1 MVAARTEH
9 RWCARFGGVSLSAK
23 QTSSV
28 SSPTAADLTPAMRQY
43 VEQKQQ
49 VGDAILLFRMGDFY
63 ETFYD
68 DAKLAARV
76 LGIALT
82 SRSKGA
88 NPIPL
93 AGIPYHALEA
103 YLAKLVKA
111 GYRVAISEQVEDPRT
126 AKGVVKRAV
135 VRVVTAGT
143 LTDEALLD
151 ERTDNVLAAVC
162 VQGRDVGIADIELA
176 SGRFRAFEVL
186 REGAVDELVRLG
198 PAEILLPGEE
208 FGHGAPDE
216 PAARIAEEVR
226 ALCEAAIS
234 RRAERTFAPFNA
246 EQTLLAHFQVSTLAG
261 FGFEEMNA
269 SLCAAGALLSY
280 LQETQKTSLDHVR
293 KLERRVTGRYVGL
306 DRNTWRALEIERTLR
321 GGDRRGSLLATM
333 DRTVHPIGARTLR
346 QWVAMPLVDPREIV
360 ARQQGVQELVDQTAM
375 RQQVRRML
383 RELADVERITARVA
397 LGRASPRDLAALS
410 RTLQSLPELR
420 AATADAGAPL
430 LHETGAA
437 LGGTEEL
444 ADLLKRAVREDA
456 PISVRE
462 GGIVAPGFNEE
473 LDRLR
478 SIRSDGQSW
487 LARYQQEQAAR
498 TRIPS
503 LKVGFNKVF
512 GYYIEISN
520 THRDRAPAD
529 YVRKQTIKN
538 AERYITDE
546 LKQYE
551 TEVLT
556 AEERANDLEYTLF
569 EELRAR
575 VAKDMSLLQRVA
587 GALGRLDTL
596 AGLAELAVERRYVRP
611 EIVDQPVLHIVD
623 GRHPVLD
630 QTLGDDFVP
639 NETHMPPGGDRV
651 LIITGPNMAG
661 KSTYI
666 RQVALL
672 VLMAQTG
679 SFVPAS
685 SMRLALVDRIFARVG
700 ASDEIIRGRSTFM
713 VEMSEAAN
721 ILNNAT
727 ERSLVV
733 LDEIGRGTS
742 TFDGLSLAWAITEHL
757 ANSVRCRTL
766 VATHYHEMTELE
778 ELLEGVRNY
787 NVAVR
792 EWRGVDDQEDS
803 LVFLHKIVPGG
814 ADQSYGV
821 HVARLAGIPRPVVER
836 SKVILDELQK
846 GFSRESHTTR
856 IAGARTKQDQQ
867 LLLFEDPA
875 EKVAKRLAQVDP
887 EGTTPMEALKLLK
900 ELRDELGC

>member
-1 MVAARTEH
+1 
-9 RWCARFGGVSLSAK
+9 
-23 QTSSV
+23 
-28 SSPTAADLTPAMRQY
+28 MRQY

-63 ETFYD
+63 ETFYE

-82 SRSKGA
+82 SRNKGD

-103 YLAKLVKA
+103 YLSKLVKA
-111 GYRVAISEQVEDPRT
+111 GYKVAISEQVEDPKA
-126 AKGVVKRAV
+126 AKGVVQRAI

-151 ERTDNVLAAVC
+151 ERAENVLAAVC

-176 SGRFRAFEVL
+176 SGRFRTFDLL

-198 PAEILLPGEE
+198 PAEMLLPGET
-208 FGHGAPDE
+208 FTPASADE

-226 ALCEAAIS
+226 ALCGATIS
-234 RRAERTFAPFNA
+234 RRAEHSFAPFNA
-246 EQTLLAHFQVSTLAG
+246 ERTLLAHFGVSTLAG
-261 FGFEEMNA
+261 FGFTEMDA
-269 SLCAAGALLSY
+269 ALCAAGAIIAY
-280 LQETQKTSLDHVR
+280 LQETQKTSLVHVQR
-293 KLERRVTGRYVGL
+293 LERRSAGRYVGL

-321 GGDRRGSLLATM
+321 GGERRGSLLAAM
-333 DRTVHPIGARTLR
+333 DRTGHPIGSRTLR
-346 QWVAMPLVDPREIV
+346 QWIALPLVDANEIGS
-360 ARQQGVQELVDQTAM
+360 RHQGVQELVEQTGM
-375 RQQVRRML
+375 RRQVRRTL
-383 RELADVERITARVA
+383 RELADVERISARVA
-397 LGRASPRDLAALS
+397 LARASPRDLTALG
-410 RTLQSLPELR
+410 RTLLRLPELR
-420 AATADAGAPL
+420 AALTEAGAPL
-430 LHETGAA
+430 LHELGQA
-437 LGGTEEL
+437 LDGTEEL
-444 ADLLKRAVREDA
+444 ANGLRRAIREDA
-456 PISVRE
+456 PLSVRE
-462 GGIVAPGFNEE
+462 GGIIASGFNEE

-478 SIRSDGQSW
+478 GIRSQGQNW
-487 LARYQQEQAAR
+487 LAKYQEEQSTR
-498 TRIPS
+498 TGIAS
-503 LKVGFNKVF
+503 LKVGFNRVF

-520 THRDRAPAD
+520 MHRDRAPAD
-529 YVRKQTIKN
+529 YVRKQTVKN

-556 AEERANDLEYTLF
+556 AEERANDLEYRLF
-569 EELRAR
+569 EELRGR
-575 VAKDMSLLQRVA
+575 VAKEMTLLQRVA
-587 GALGRLDTL
+587 GAVGRLDAL

-611 EIVDQPVLHIVD
+611 EMVAEPMLHIVD

-639 NETHMPPGGDRV
+639 NDTEMLPGGDRV
-651 LIITGPNMAG
+651 LLITGPNMAG

-679 SFVPAS
+679 SFVPAG
-685 SMRLALVDRIFARVG
+685 SMRFSPADRIFARVG
-700 ASDEIIRGRSTFM
+700 ASDELVRGQSTFM

-721 ILNNAT
+721 ILHNAT

-742 TFDGLSLAWAITEHL
+742 TFDGLSLAWAITEHV
-757 ANSVRCRTL
+757 ANCVRCRTL

-778 ELLEGVRNY
+778 ELLQGVRNY

-792 EWRGVDDQEDS
+792 EWHGADGKEEA

-814 ADQSYGV
+814 ADKSYGV
-821 HVARLAGIPRPVVER
+821 HVARLAGIPKAVVER

-856 IAGARTKQDQQ
+856 IAGARTRKEEQ

-875 EKVAKRLAQVDP
+875 EKVAQRLVRIDP
-887 EGTTPMEALKLLK
+887 DQTTPMEALKLLR
-900 ELRDELGC
+900 ELRDELGG

>member
-1 MVAARTEH
+1 
-9 RWCARFGGVSLSAK
+9 
-23 QTSSV
+23 
-28 SSPTAADLTPAMRQY
+28 MRQY

-63 ETFYD
+63 ETFYE

-82 SRSKGA
+82 SRSKGD

-103 YLAKLVKA
+103 YLSKLVKA
-111 GYRVAISEQVEDPRT
+111 GHKVAISEQVEDPKT

-151 ERTDNVLAAVC
+151 ERCENVLAAVC
-162 VQGRDVGIADIELA
+162 VHGGEVGIADIELA
-176 SGRFRAFEVL
+176 SGRFRVFEVL
-186 REGAVDELVRLG
+186 RDGAVDELIRLG
-198 PAEILLPGEE
+198 PAEVLLPGDE
-208 FGHGAPDE
+208 FGSGGSDD
-216 PAARIAEEVR
+216 PAFRLAEEVR
-226 ALCEAAIS
+226 ALCGATIT
-234 RRAERTFAPFNA
+234 RRAEHTFAPFNT
-246 EQTLLAHFQVSTLAG
+246 EQALLSHFQVGTLAG
-261 FGFEEMNA
+261 FGFEEMDA
-269 SLCAAGALLSY
+269 SLCAAGALIAY
-280 LQETQKTSLDHVR
+280 LQETQKTSLGHVQ
-293 KLERRVTGRYVGL
+293 KLERRFTSQYMGL
-306 DRNTWRALEIERTLR
+306 DRNTWRSLEIERTLR
-321 GGDRRGSLLATM
+321 GGQRQGSLLAAM
-333 DRTVHPIGARTLR
+333 DRTVHPIGARALR
-346 QWVAMPLVDPREIV
+346 RWVAMPLVEAAGIV
-360 ARQQGVQELVDQTAM
+360 ARQQGVQEFVDQASM
-375 RQQVRRML
+375 RQQVRRTL
-383 RELADVERITARVA
+383 RDLADIERITARVA
-397 LGRASPRDLAALS
+397 LARASPRDLAALS
-410 RTLQSLPELR
+410 RTLLRLPELR
-420 AATADAGAPL
+420 ATLAEADTTI
-430 LHETGAA
+430 LHETGTA
-437 LGGTEEL
+437 LGGTDEL
-444 ADLLKRAVREDA
+444 AEHLKRAIREDA
-456 PISVRE
+456 PITVRE
-462 GGIVAPGFNEE
+462 GGIIAAGFDEE

-478 SIRSDGQSW
+478 GIRSDGQSW
-487 LARYQQEQAAR
+487 LAKYQQEQIAR
-498 TRIPS
+498 AEIPS
-503 LKVGFNKVF
+503 LKVGFNRVF

-520 THRDRAPAD
+520 THRDRVPAE

-556 AEERANDLEYTLF
+556 AEERANELEYRLF

-575 VAKDMSLLQRVA
+575 VAGDMALLQRVA
-587 GALGRLDTL
+587 DAMGRLDVL
-596 AGLAELAVERRYVRP
+596 ASLAELAVERRYVRP
-611 EIVDQPVLHIVD
+611 QIVEGPALHIAD

-630 QTLGDDFVP
+630 QMLGNDFVP
-639 NETHMPPGGDRV
+639 NDTEMPAGGDRV
-651 LIITGPNMAG
+651 LVITGPNMAG

-672 VLMAQTG
+672 VLMGQTG
-679 SFVPAS
+679 SFVPAG
-685 SMRLALVDRIFARVG
+685 SMRFSLVDRLFARVG
-700 ASDEIIRGRSTFM
+700 ASDEIARGQSTFM

-727 ERSLVV
+727 GRSLIV

-757 ANSVRCRTL
+757 ANQIKCRTL

-792 EWRGVDDQEDS
+792 EWQGADDKEDS

-814 ADQSYGV
+814 ADKSYGV
-821 HVARLAGIPRPVVER
+821 HVARLAGIPKVVVRR

-856 IAGARTKQDQQ
+856 IAGARTRQDEQ

-875 EKVAKRLAQVDP
+875 ATVAKRLAQINPDD
-887 EGTTPMEALKLLK
+887 TTPIEALKLLK
-900 ELRDELGC
+900 ELCEELGM

>member
-1 MVAARTEH
+1 
-9 RWCARFGGVSLSAK
+9 
-23 QTSSV
+23 
-28 SSPTAADLTPAMRQY
+28 MRQY
-43 VEQKQQ
+43 VEQKRQ

-63 ETFYD
+63 ETFYE

-82 SRSKGA
+82 SRSKGD

-111 GYRVAISEQVEDPRT
+111 GHKVAISEQVEDAKI

-151 ERTDNVLAAVC
+151 ERADNVLAAVC
-162 VQGRDVGIADIELA
+162 VQGGDVGIAEIELA
-176 SGRFRAFEVL
+176 SGRFRAFECL
-186 REGAVDELVRLG
+186 RAGAVDELVRLG

-208 FGHGAPDE
+208 FSPAPADN
-216 PAARIAEEVR
+216 PAARVAHEVD
-226 ALCEAAIS
+226 ALCETTLS
-234 RRAERTFAPFNA
+234 RRAEHTFAPFNA
-246 EQTLLAHFQVSTLAG
+246 EQALLSHFGVSTMAG
-261 FGFEEMNA
+261 FGFEEMDA
-269 SLCAAGALLSY
+269 SLCAAGALITY
-280 LQETQKTSLDHVR
+280 LQETQKTSLGHVR
-293 KLERRVTGRYVGL
+293 KLERRSTGRYVGL
-306 DRNTWRALEIERTLR
+306 DRNTWRSLEIERTLR
-321 GGDRRGSLLATM
+321 GNERRGSLLAVM
-333 DRTVHPIGARTLR
+333 DRTVHPLGARMLR
-346 QWVAMPLVDPREIV
+346 QWIAAPLIDTDAIV
-360 ARQQGVQELVDQTAM
+360 SRQQSVQEFVDQASM
-375 RQQVRRML
+375 RQQARRIL
-383 RELADVERITARVA
+383 NELADVERIAARVA

-410 RTLQSLPELR
+410 RTLQRLPALQAVLAK
-420 AATADAGAPL
+420 AASPL
-430 LHETGAA
+430 LHE
-437 LGGTEEL
+437 LGEASSGTEEL
-444 ADLLKRAVREDA
+444 ADLLRRAVREDA
-456 PISVRE
+456 PLTVRE
-462 GGIVAPGFNEE
+462 GGIIAPGFNEK
-473 LDRLR
+473 LDHLR
-478 SIRSDGQSW
+478 GIRSDGQSW
-487 LARYQQEQAAR
+487 LAKYQQEQIAR
-498 TRIPS
+498 TQIPS
-503 LKVGFNKVF
+503 LKVGFNRVF

-546 LKQYE
+546 LKRYE
-551 TEVLT
+551 TEVLS
-556 AEERANDLEYTLF
+556 AEERANDLEYRLF
-569 EELRAR
+569 EELRVR
-575 VAKDMSLLQRVA
+575 VAKEMTLLQRVA
-587 GALGRLDTL
+587 GAMGGVDAL

-611 EIVDQPVLHIVD
+611 QIVEEPTLQIVD

-639 NETHMPPGGDRV
+639 NDTQMQPGADRV
-651 LIITGPNMAG
+651 LVITGPNMAG
-661 KSTYI
+661 KSTYV

-672 VLMAQTG
+672 ALMAQTG
-679 SFVPAS
+679 SFVPAT
-685 SMRLALVDRIFARVG
+685 SMRLSLADRIFARVG
-700 ASDEIIRGRSTFM
+700 ASDDITRGQSTFM
-713 VEMSEAAN
+713 VEMTEAAN

-742 TFDGLSLAWAITEHL
+742 TFDGLSLAWAITEHT
-757 ANSVRCRTL
+757 ANRIRCRAL
-766 VATHYHEMTELE
+766 VATHYHEMIELE

-792 EWRGVDDQEDS
+792 EWRGADGKENS

-814 ADQSYGV
+814 ADRSYGV
-821 HVARLAGIPRPVVER
+821 HVARLAGIPKPVVER

-856 IAGARTKQDQQ
+856 IAGARTRRDEQ

-875 EKVAKRLAQVDP
+875 ERVAKRLARIDP
-887 EGTTPMEALKLLK
+887 DATTPMEALNLLK
-900 ELRDELGC
+900 QLRDELGG